1 MAHPASASGSF
12 VRAYVC
18 IIEVSTPYLSH
29 GITRLDFSAC
39 CNVSISMHCLLG
51 GNRRRMFVPTHEETA
66 ISNKGSF
73 QSKLERTMTR
83 PRVNQKALP
92 SSGPCLLIPVYKL
105 HQGKEA
111 NKNCDGSRPPATV
124 QPKPLAPSTWLLG
137 HVMFL

>member
-39 CNVSISMHCLLG
+39 CN
-51 GNRRRMFVPTHEETA
+51 
-66 ISNKGSF
+66 
-73 QSKLERTMTR
+73 RTMTR

-111 NKNCDGSRPPATV
+111 NKNCDRLAPGSLAMSCSCEGPATFSSSS
-124 QPKPLAPSTWLLG
+124 APPVAVAMSG
-137 HVMFL
+137 